1 VHKGALTADQAASV
15 LMDAASALA
24 LARILES
31 PRAAN
36 QQPAAAKALVA
47 LVDELHSVSA
57 RGRRGKL
64 SLVRTM
70 TEPS

>member
-1 VHKGALTADQAASV
+1 MHQA
-15 LMDAASALA
+15 ALA
-24 LARILES
+24 LARILDS

-47 LVDELHSVSA
+47 LLDELHSVSA

-64 SLVRTM
+64 SLVHTM